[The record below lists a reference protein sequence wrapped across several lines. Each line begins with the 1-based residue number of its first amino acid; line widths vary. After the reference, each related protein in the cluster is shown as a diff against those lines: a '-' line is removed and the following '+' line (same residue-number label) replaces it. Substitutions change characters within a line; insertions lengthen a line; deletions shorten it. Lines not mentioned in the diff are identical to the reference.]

1 MRFLPNP
8 CADPSPGS
16 GRRSVSRVWPAFV
29 RRGAQALPL
38 SLFLLLAASPLL
50 AGESQWHVIAS
61 GETLYSV
68 ARSYGISANLLQVAN
83 GIADPSRLRVG
94 QRILIPGIHRVEKGD
109 TLYGIAKSA
118 GCSVAELRKL
128 NGLSA
133 SAILHVGDIL
143 LLPSSEV
150 ASQSGSPGKDPAVT
164 AGSDKT
170 AGSGSD
176 DSAKKS
182 PVSTL
187 APADPGGHVPSTST
201 TSANSSAIDLPCG
214 GAVRYLDG
222 KVYGIAIRSS
232 DGAEVHS
239 VTDGYVVSA
248 GPYRG
253 FGSVVFVQTR
263 TGLIYVYGGNRRLD
277 VKVGDRV
284 HRGQIL
290 GRVGSDAFTGATD
303 AYFFVFKGS
312 KALDPATAPRG

>member
-1 MRFLPNP
+1 M
-8 CADPSPGS
+8 
-16 GRRSVSRVWPAFV
+16 
-29 RRGAQALPL
+29 
-38 SLFLLLAASPLL
+38 
-50 AGESQWHVIAS
+50 IAR

-68 ARSYGISANLLQVAN
+68 ARSYGISASLLQAAN

-109 TLYGIAKSA
+109 TLYSIAKSA
-118 GCSVAELRKL
+118 GSTVAELRKL

-133 SAILHVGDIL
+133 SALLHVGDIL

-150 ASQSGSPGKDPAVT
+150 AAQPGTLGRDPASSS
-164 AGSDKT
+164 GSDKVASSNPDAT
-170 AGSGSD
+170 AQ
-176 DSAKKS
+176 KS

-187 APADPGGHVPSTST
+187 STPDPVTSLPAHPR
-201 TSANSSAIDLPCG
+201 AARNSSANDLPCG

-232 DGAEVHS
+232 QGAEVHS

-263 TGLIYVYGGNRRLD
+263 TGLIYVYGGNARLD